1 MKNIEQILKDAGVEV
16 TPEQLTKVNDAV
28 GENYRTVTDYKR
40 QEKKLTDAETERD
53 GLKEQLDDAQE
64 TLKGFDGVD
73 VKKWQDDLAAYQKRA
88 EDAEA
93 NMQKGLMERDQKE
106 YLKTEFDRL
115 GIKSERMRN
124 SLMKEIMSD
133 DGLKWKDGKYM
144 GLTDYLAAENEKDHF
159 YQTQEEKALEGKQQE
174 AAGKVPKFTDP
185 SQGKPP
191 KPEDQNPF
199 GFNFTPIRD
208 AKK

>member
-1 MKNIEQILKDAGVEV
+1 MKNIEQILKDAGVEI
-16 TPEQLTKVNDAV
+16 TPEQLKTVNDAV

-53 GLKEQLDDAQE
+53 GLKEQLTDAQE

-93 NMQKGLMERDQKE
+93 NMQKGLIERDQKK
-106 YLKTEFDRL
+106 YLKSEFDRL

-144 GLTDYLAAENEKDHF
+144 GLADYLAAENEKDHF
-159 YQTQEEKALEGKQQE
+159 YQTAEEKELAGKQQQ
-174 AAGKVPKFTDP
+174 AATKVPKFTDV
-185 SQGKPP
+185 SKGKVDPP
-191 KPEDQNPF
+191 TE
-199 GFNFTPIRD
+199 
-208 AKK
+208 KKTVPKIW

>member
-1 MKNIEQILKDAGVEV
+1 MKNIEQILKDAGVEI
-16 TPEQLTKVNDAV
+16 TEEQKTAINAAVN
-28 GENYRTVTDYKR
+28 ENYRTLSDYQK
-40 QEKKLTDAETERD
+40 QKKKLTDTETERD
-53 GLKEQLDDAQE
+53 SLKEQLTDAQE

-106 YLKTEFDRL
+106 YLKVEFDRL

-144 GLTDYLAAENEKDHF
+144 GLADYLAAENEKDHF
-159 YQTQEEKALEGKQQE
+159 YQTQEQKELEDKQQQ
-174 AAGKVPKFTDP
+174 AAGKVPKFTDV
-185 SQGKPP
+185 STGKAQ
-191 KPEDQNPF
+191 KTEEQNPF
-199 GFNFTPIRD
+199 GFNFTPLREV
-208 AKK
+208 KK